1 MIGRNKS
8 VSMNITVDAYF
19 LNQNYLLPRFPDVY
33 PRVPTHCQ
41 GPSST
46 PAFSLAATFKISSHI
61 SPLWLEMALVTL
73 LLASGPA
80 GKQMRGWYALKYTM
94 SFIFS

>member
-1 MIGRNKS
+1 
-8 VSMNITVDAYF
+8 MNITVDAYF
-19 LNQNYLLPRFPDVY
+19 LNQNYLLPRFPDVSFN
-33 PRVPTHCQ
+33 HCQ